1 MAENLN
7 FFYYTSQIMI
17 FIELPIVFFVR
28 LCNIFGIHALVA

>member
-17 FIELPIVFFVR
+17 FIELPIVFFFFLDYVIY
-28 LCNIFGIHALVA
+28 LEFLH